1 MQIRL
6 TVSRCAIGASYEG
19 RYHPKLV
26 TFPRPLADF
35 FAERAKILLEIELDS
50 PSVATVQALLL
61 LSSHEIGFQR
71 TARSW
76 LYGGKKCVQL
86 RNYETAPLIY

>member
-1 MQIRL
+1 MTNYPCL
-6 TVSRCAIGASYEG
+6 SSPSCAIGASYEG

-26 TFPRPLADF
+26 TFPRALAEF

-50 PSVATVQALLL
+50 PCVSTVQALLL
-61 LSSHEIGFQR
+61 LSSHEVGFQR

-76 LYGGKKCVQL
+76 LYSGKAFPRL
-86 RNYETAPLIY
+86 E